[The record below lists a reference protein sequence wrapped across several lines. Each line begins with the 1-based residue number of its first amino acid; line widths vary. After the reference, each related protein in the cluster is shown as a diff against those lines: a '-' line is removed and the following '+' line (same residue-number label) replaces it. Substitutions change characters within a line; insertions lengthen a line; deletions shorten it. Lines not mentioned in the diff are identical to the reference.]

1 MKPEHDDSAADTTGN
16 SIYYS
21 WQGDDLILNCRL
33 QPKAAQ
39 DEFAEVA
46 EGRIKIRITA
56 PPVDGK
62 ANKHLITFLAKQFKV
77 PQDRVEIMSG
87 DNSRQKRVL
96 ITDPQVLPA
105 ALQLSRTG
113 DSAAARK
120 TRT

>member
-1 MKPEHDDSAADTTGN
+1 MADNESSDDAS
-16 SIYYS
+16 YFQ
-21 WQGDDLILNCRL
+21 WQDRNLILNCRL

-39 DEFAEVA
+39 DEFAEVI

-62 ANKHLITFLAKQFKV
+62 ANKHLIKFLAKQFKV

-96 ITDPQVLPA
+96 IRDPQALPA
-105 ALQLSRTG
+105 ALPLDRTG
-113 DSAAARK
+113 DSPAARM
-120 TRT
+120 TRP

>member
-1 MKPEHDDSAADTTGN
+1 MAAHESADDSV
-16 SIYYS
+16 YYQ
-21 WQGDDLILNCRL
+21 WQDRNLILNCRL
-33 QPKAAQ
+33 QPKAAH
-39 DEFAEVA
+39 DEFAEVT

-62 ANKHLITFLAKQFKV
+62 ANKHLIKFLAKQFKV

-96 ITDPQVLPA
+96 ITDPQMLPA